1 MLPSRIQDPVVVK
14 GIFKLD
20 KIKISFN
27 VQGHLS
33 NRERRN
39 KMDIFVI
46 VIAGLVAAIASALV
60 AIIKKKDIGKIFVY
74 ALLGFVIG
82 LPFGY
87 VLAPFIISFY

>member
-1 MLPSRIQDPVVVK
+1 
-14 GIFKLD
+14 
-20 KIKISFN
+20 
-27 VQGHLS
+27 
-33 NRERRN
+33 
-39 KMDIFVI
+39 MDIFVI

-60 AIIKKKDIGKIFVY
+60 AIIKRKDIGKIFVY